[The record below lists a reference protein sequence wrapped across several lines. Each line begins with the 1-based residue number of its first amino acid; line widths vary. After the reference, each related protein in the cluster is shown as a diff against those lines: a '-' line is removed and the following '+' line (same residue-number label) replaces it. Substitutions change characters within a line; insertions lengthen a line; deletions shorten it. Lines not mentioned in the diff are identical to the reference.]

1 MRTEIGLEQAII
13 LNPLL
18 VAPDLP
24 FTEAIAYMSVA
35 RGTCSVLE
43 QGETEGNVLQ
53 EDSRASC
60 LLVVE
65 KSQLVGILTERDVVR
80 LSAEG
85 QPLTNRT
92 VAEVMS
98 RGVITLRKSEFT
110 DIFAALH
117 LLQRHHIRHLPLLD
131 EQGQVMGL
139 LTHETLQQLICPADL
154 LRLRLVS
161 ETMNSEVISAS
172 PETSVLNIARLMTQH
187 RVSSVVIVETQ
198 PPTTVESE
206 LGQQTDHLIPI
217 GIITEGDIVQFQALN
232 LNFNQI
238 QAREVMSSPLF
249 ALHPKDSLWAAK
261 SLMEEKRLSRVVVT
275 GNQGELVGIITQT
288 TLLQTLNPLEMY
300 NLVGVLEQKVCRL
313 ETEKQ
318 ELLEKRNTELEQTV
332 QLRTAELRKKNEREQ
347 LLSGIATRIR
357 ASLELQTILDT
368 VVAEVQQFLQCDRV
382 LIYQLNP
389 DGGGIVTAEAV
400 LPRWKPALGDT
411 IIDPCFQQKS
421 SLFYAQGQTQAISN
435 INEAGYPQCYIDL
448 LETYQVK
455 ANLGVPILVDQQLWG
470 LLIGHQ
476 CDSPRLWEDPDLELL
491 DRIAVQVAIAI
502 QQSQA
507 YEKAQRE
514 ITERRQVE
522 AALKQSEATKR
533 AIILGIPDLLL
544 RMNSQGE
551 YQDFLSGAASQLIK
565 QSKGIPN
572 PSIWDLL
579 PEPLATQRLHYTTLA
594 LASGELQIYEQEI
607 DRDGQLYQE
616 EVRIVP
622 LNEQEVLVIIRDIT
636 QRKQAE
642 AAFQSLV
649 EGAAAI
655 AGENFFTEL
664 VQYIADVFK
673 VRYVMVATQKD
684 SRLQSSAFWLD
695 GQVQPNMSY
704 CLENTPCNLAVTL
717 GEYICLSNVQ
727 QQFPTNQALKTLNAE
742 SYVGFALR
750 DTQGEIIGCLSIV
763 DDKPLTQPELVLSML
778 RVFAARASAEL
789 ERQTAIDALKQLNEQ
804 LEERIAQRTIEL
816 KQSEERFRQIFEQS
830 PVGIAISDL
839 EGQLTRIN
847 SSLVEMMGYS
857 EGDLLQQSIQE
868 ILSTQGQQQIA
879 QQMEQ
884 LLEKTVSA
892 STFETKLVSGLGQSL
907 WVNVTSS
914 LILNAFKQPAAQV
927 HLVEDVTERKQA
939 EAQLLNL
946 TTLQQAILNST
957 DYSIIATDPTGL
969 IHTFNV
975 AAQRM
980 LGYTADEVVNKA
992 NPGLIHDPTEVEQRA
1007 FALSLEMGRP
1017 ITPGFEVFVAK
1028 ASQGINT
1035 EEEWTYIRKDGSRV
1049 PVLLSVTALHDH
1061 HGQITG
1067 FLGIAKDITQHKQ
1080 ADQKLR
1086 RTLQEL
1092 SDFKYA
1098 LDEAAIVTITDAKG
1112 IITYAN
1118 EQFCQIS
1125 KYARDELIGNTHSL
1139 LKSGYHSSEFFQ
1151 EMWTTINSGETWR
1164 GEIQNRAK
1172 DGTYYWVDMTVVPF
1186 LNHPGKPIQFLA
1198 ICTDITARKQAEFHA
1213 ESLKERLQF
1222 ILSSSPTVIY
1232 TCQASSGYKIASVS
1246 ENVKALLGYEPNEL
1260 LRESG
1265 FWINLIHPQDHA
1277 KVLSEYSRVFKQKH
1291 LVLEYRVLH
1300 KNNIYRWMRDEM
1312 RLICDSQG
1320 HPVEIIGSITD
1331 ITDRKQM
1338 ELELQELTLSLQNA
1352 MEGISRLDKQGR
1364 YLSLNRAYAQPC
1376 GYEPEELVGVEWQK
1390 TVHPDDI
1397 PLLEAAYQ
1405 RMLEQ
1410 GKVEAEARGVRKD
1423 GSLFYK
1429 QVTMVT
1435 AVDHSGQFNGHYCFL
1450 KDITD
1455 RKVIEEALK
1464 RQLTAIEAAIDGIGI
1479 YEGDGYTYLN
1489 KAHLEMFGYTDT
1501 DQLIGQSW
1509 TKLYRPEEANRI
1521 QQEVFPVL
1529 MQQRYWQGEAI
1540 AIRKDGSTF
1549 NEGLSLTLTES
1560 GALICVCR
1568 DITEQKQAEA
1578 KIRQANDQ
1586 LLLTN
1591 AELAR
1596 ATRLKDEF
1604 LANMSHELRT
1614 PLNAILGMTEGLQEG
1629 VFGGISDRQQQAIQ
1643 TIEGS
1648 GKHLLELI
1656 NDILDLSKIESGKLE
1671 LQMAPVSVTYLCQT
1685 SLTFVRQQAIKKN
1698 IKLILEVPE
1707 HLSDIA
1713 VDERRIRQLLINLL
1727 NNAVKFTPERGT
1739 VKLVVQTEQQQDQ
1752 LFLILSVIDTG
1763 IGIAQGDMDK
1773 LFESFVQID
1782 SSLNRQYAGTGLG
1795 LSLVR
1800 RLAELHGGTVT
1811 VSSDVGRGS
1820 CFKVRLPYL
1829 TLPSG
1834 SATPQNQP
1842 SHIFSLP
1849 PDNLRV
1855 LIIEDSPASADQLA
1869 RYLSEVGMEAFVYSY
1884 GAGAIQEVL
1893 RINPALIILDIELPN
1908 VSGWTILNQLKIRPQ
1923 TKDIPVVVASVVDE
1937 RSRGLALGAAEYLVK
1952 PINRTQ
1958 LHNIVKQLRSPQQSQ
1973 GQEQQAQTKVAIAS
1987 DLGDG
1992 AIAPQTVVTQTLSS
2006 PLILLAEDNE
2016 ASIMTISS
2024 YLKGRGYRLLVA
2036 KNGEEAITLTKTH
2049 NPDLILMDIQMPKV
2063 DGLEAI
2069 RQIRTEQS
2077 TFIPIIALTALA
2089 MPSDQEKCI
2098 AAGANEYVP
2107 KPVKLKPLVEKIQT
2121 LLVQTC

>member
-1 MRTEIGLEQAII
+1 MRTEIWLEQAII
-13 LNPLL
+13 FNPLL
-18 VAPDLP
+18 VAPDLS
-24 FTEAIAYMSVA
+24 FTQAIASMSAA

-43 QGETEGNVLQ
+43 PGETEGNVLQ

-92 VAEVMS
+92 VADVMS

-110 DIFAALH
+110 DIFVALH

-131 EQGQVMGL
+131 DQGQVIGL
-139 LTHETLQQLICPADL
+139 LTHETLRQLLRPADL

-161 ETMNSEVISAS
+161 ETMNSKVVVAA
-172 PETSVLNIARLMTQH
+172 PETPVLHIAQLMTQH

-198 PPTTVESE
+198 PPITEESE
-206 LGQQTDHLIPI
+206 LGHHLIPI
-217 GIITEGDIVQFQALN
+217 GIVTEGDIVQFQALN

-238 QAREVMSSPLF
+238 QVRNVMSSPLF
-249 ALHPKDSLWAAK
+249 ALHRQDSLWAAK

-275 GNQGELVGIITQT
+275 GNYGELVGIVTQT

-300 NLVGVLEQKVCRL
+300 NLVEVLEQKVCRL

-382 LIYQLNP
+382 LVYQFNP
-389 DGGGIVTAEAV
+389 DWSGIVTAEAV
-400 LPRWKPALGDT
+400 LPKWKPALGDT
-411 IIDPCFQQKS
+411 ITDPCFQQKS
-421 SLFYAQGQTQAISN
+421 YLLYGQGQKQAISN
-435 INEAGYPQCYIDL
+435 IYEAGYPQCYIDL
-448 LETYQVK
+448 LQTYQVK
-455 ANLGVPILVDQQLWG
+455 ANLVVPILVDQQLWG

-476 CDSPRLWEDPDLELL
+476 CERPRLWEDPDLELL

-551 YQDFLSGAASQLIK
+551 YQDFLSGAASQLVK
-565 QSKGIPN
+565 KYKDLPN

-594 LASGELQIYEQEI
+594 LASGEVQIYEQEI
-607 DRDGQLYQE
+607 DRDGQRYQE

-622 LNEQEVLVIIRDIT
+622 LNEQEVLIIIRDIT

-684 SRLQSSAFWLD
+684 NTLQSAAFWLD
-695 GQVQPNMSY
+695 GQVQPNLS
-704 CLENTPCNLAVTL
+704 CCIENTPCNLAVNL
-717 GEYICLSNVQ
+717 GEYICLSDVQ
-727 QQFPTNQALKTLNAE
+727 QQFPTNQVLKTLNAE
-742 SYVGFALR
+742 SYVGIALR
-750 DTQGEIIGCLSIV
+750 NTQGEIIGCLSIV
-763 DDKPLTQPELVLSML
+763 DSKPITQPQLVLSML

-816 KQSEERFRQIFEQS
+816 RQSEERFRQIFEQS

-839 EGQLTRIN
+839 EGQLTRVN

-857 EGDLLQQSIQE
+857 EADLLQQSIQE
-868 ILSTQGQQQIA
+868 ILSVQGQQQIT

-884 LLEKTVSA
+884 LLDKTISA

-907 WVNVTSS
+907 WVNVTSA

-927 HLVEDVTERKQA
+927 HLVEDVTEQ
-939 EAQLLNL
+939 
-946 TTLQQAILNST
+946 
-957 DYSIIATDPTGL
+957 
-969 IHTFNV
+969 
-975 AAQRM
+975 
-980 LGYTADEVVNKA
+980 
-992 NPGLIHDPTEVEQRA
+992 
-1007 FALSLEMGRP
+1007 
-1017 ITPGFEVFVAK
+1017 
-1028 ASQGINT
+1028 
-1035 EEEWTYIRKDGSRV
+1035 
-1049 PVLLSVTALHDH
+1049 
-1061 HGQITG
+1061 
-1067 FLGIAKDITQHKQ
+1067 KQ
-1080 ADQKLR
+1080 ADQKLH

-1098 LDEAAIVTITDAKG
+1098 LDQAAIVTITDAKG

-1125 KYARDELIGNTHSL
+1125 KYSCEELIGNTHSL
-1139 LKSGYHSSEFFQ
+1139 IKSGYHSPEFFKQ
-1151 EMWTTINSGETWR
+1151 MWATINRGETWR

-1186 LNHPGKPIQFLA
+1186 LNHPGKSIQFLA

-1222 ILSSSPTVIY
+1222 ILSSSPAILY
-1232 TCQASSGYKIASVS
+1232 TCQPSSYKTTSVS
-1246 ENVKALLGYEPNEL
+1246 ENIKALLGYEPNEL
-1260 LRESG
+1260 LQESS

-1277 KVLSEYSRVFKQKH
+1277 KTLSEYSRVFQQKH

-1300 KNNIYRWMRDEM
+1300 KNKIYRWMRDEM

-1331 ITDRKQM
+1331 ITDHKQI

-1364 YLSLNRAYAQPC
+1364 YLSLNRAYAQPA
-1376 GYEPEELVGVEWQK
+1376 GYEPQELVGMEWQK

-1405 RMLEQ
+1405 TMLEQ

-1435 AVDHSGQFNGHYCFL
+1435 AVDQDGQFNGHYCFL

-1455 RKVIEEALK
+1455 RKAIEQALK
-1464 RQLTAIEAAIDGIGI
+1464 RQLSAIEAAIDGIGI
-1479 YEGDGYTYLN
+1479 FEGDGYTYVN
-1489 KAHLEMFGYTDT
+1489 KAHLEMFGYTNADEF
-1501 DQLIGQSW
+1501 IGQSW
-1509 TKLYRPEEANRI
+1509 TKLYTPEETNRI
-1521 QQEVFPVL
+1521 QREVFPVL

-1540 AIRKDGSTF
+1540 AIRKDGSSF
-1549 NEGLSLTLTES
+1549 HEGLSLTLAES

-1614 PLNAILGMTEGLQEG
+1614 PLNAVLGMTEGLQEG
-1629 VFGGISDRQQQAIQ
+1629 VFGAINDRQKQAIQ

-1671 LQMAPVSVTYLCQT
+1671 LQMAPVSVNYLCQS

-1698 IKLILEVPE
+1698 IQLTLEVPE
-1707 HLSDIA
+1707 HLFDIA

-1727 NNAVKFTPERGT
+1727 NNAVKFTPERGS

-1763 IGIAQGDMDK
+1763 IGIAQADMDK
-1773 LFESFVQID
+1773 LFQSFVQID

-1811 VSSDVGRGS
+1811 VTSEVGRGS
-1820 CFKVRLPYL
+1820 CFTVRLPYL
-1829 TLPSG
+1829 ALPSG
-1834 SATPQNQP
+1834 SYTPQNQP
-1842 SHIFSLP
+1842 SHGFSLP

-1855 LIIEDSPASADQLA
+1855 LIIEDSPASADQLT
-1869 RYLSEVGMEAFVYSY
+1869 RYFSEVGMEAFVYSY

-1908 VSGWTILNQLKIRPQ
+1908 VSGWTILNQLKVRPQ

-1958 LHNIVKQLRSPQQSQ
+1958 LHNVLKQLRSPQQSQ
-1973 GQEQQAQTKVAIAS
+1973 GQKPPEQTKVAIAS
-1987 DLGDG
+1987 DLGG
-1992 AIAPQTVVTQTLSS
+1992 SPVVPQTVVTQTSSS

-2016 ASIMTISS
+2016 ASILTISS
-2024 YLKGRGYRLLVA
+2024 YLKGRGYRLLIA
-2036 KNGEEAITLTKTH
+2036 KNGEEAITLAKTQH
-2049 NPDLILMDIQMPKV
+2049 PDLILMDIQMPKV

-2069 RQIRTEQS
+2069 QQIRAEQS
-2077 TFIPIIALTALA
+2077 TIIPIIALTALA

-2098 AAGANEYVP
+2098 AAGANEYMP
-2107 KPVKLKPLVEKIQT
+2107 KPVKLKPLVDKIQT